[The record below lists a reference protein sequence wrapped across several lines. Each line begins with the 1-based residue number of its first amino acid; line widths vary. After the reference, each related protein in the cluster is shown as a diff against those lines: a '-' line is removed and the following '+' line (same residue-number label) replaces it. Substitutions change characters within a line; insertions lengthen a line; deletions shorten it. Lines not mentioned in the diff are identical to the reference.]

1 MPWVLLS
8 QDDELERYAHL
19 ITSNHRGKFP
29 FLFCMTGNT
38 VFWGWD
44 ISQGRDYLSTA
55 WWITFRPGSAIVLIV
70 ISFNILGDWLRDVLD
85 PHLRV

>member
-1 MPWVLLS
+1 
-8 QDDELERYAHL
+8 
-19 ITSNHRGKFP
+19 
-29 FLFCMTGNT
+29 MTGST
-38 VFWGWD
+38 IFWGWD